1 MGKKVKISDLVYDKT
16 PRIVGIPGADIK
28 AKVSADDTT
37 PGYLNGKL
45 VEGANV
51 DFTENNPGLN
61 ETLTIAVNNPV
72 VANVTGNCSGSS
84 GSCTGNAATVTTNA
98 NLTGPITSVGNATS
112 IASQTGTGT
121 KFVVDTSPTIVTPT
135 VASFL
140 NANHTHAAAGATGG
154 TVHHGD
160 TTGLTDDDHTIYTKK
175 ATLTEQGDLYS
186 ASAASTPAAL
196 VHGITGEILIS
207 GGHGANPSWAGAINL
222 TGDSSIAADKKIL
235 LEGAGSDSYL
245 IYNSTTKKVELY
257 VDGILVNSWGNN
269 GLKMLMDGSTAIKDL
284 ITPPSTAF
292 TMTGGVAGSFA
303 DATNGNF
310 QLPISTGLLGAQ
322 APVIAQ
328 AVDNLLT
335 DNNASFE
342 TSVAGWGA
350 SDTNCSIASDAT
362 QYFHGVKSLKMT
374 ITANGYGATATDI
387 AALVSS
393 SNTFTASCKFKGVV
407 GRTYKIRI
415 QDNGAA
421 TDGAAVTGDGT
432 WQTLTVTKTIT
443 AGLVWAYLKVQ
454 EWVDAL
460 AGDITY
466 IDAVQLEAGS
476 VQTPFALD
484 TRTACTMTIPTA
496 TIGLV
501 AGTLSFAFVVNTP
514 WVGNDGV
521 AHWLLQIGNYGAT
534 NTLTVWKSSGNNL
547 VLYVFDNAGAV
558 KARQRAIDAT
568 SWAANTNHIVIA
580 TVTPAGVL
588 KLYLDGSETGMTDA
602 GAGTGILSAMGTT
615 LYLGT
620 DNAGTN
626 PLNGA
631 ILCAIWGRVL
641 SAAEIATIS
650 AWTLWT
656 SATTCGPAI
665 GSTYFDD
672 VNDRFYVYTSNGW
685 RYAALT

>member
-1 MGKKVKISDLVYDKT
+1 MGKKVKISDLIYDKT

-37 PGYLNGKL
+37 AGYLNGKL
-45 VEGANV
+45 VEGTNV

-61 ETLTIAVNNPV
+61 ETLTIAVSNPV

-84 GSCTGNAATVTTNA
+84 GSCTGNASTVTTNA

-154 TVHHGD
+154 LVEHHSLN
-160 TTGLTDDDHTIYTKK
+160 GLGDDDHTIYTKK
-175 ATLTEQGDLYS
+175 ATLTEQGDLYY

-196 VHGITGEILIS
+196 VHGITGQILIS
-207 GGHGANPSWAGAINL
+207 GGHGANPSWTGAIDL
-222 TGDSSIAADKKIL
+222 TDDSSIAAGKKIL

-257 VDGILVNSWGNN
+257 VDGVLVNSWGNN
-269 GLKMLMDGSTAIKDL
+269 GLKMLMDGTTSTKDL

-328 AVDNLLT
+328 AVDNILS
-335 DNNASFE
+335 DEAASFE
-342 TSVAGWGA
+342 AGTLTGWDTYAGSVTSDSSWA
-350 SDTNCSIASDAT
+350 I
-362 QYFHGVKSLKMT
+362 HGSKNMKLAHT
-374 ITANGYGATATDI
+374 GATGARYLS
-387 AALVSS
+387 APVSDGVQYTIS
-393 SNTFTASCKFKGVV
+393 AIVKVVSGSAYFRYYDSGGWQDGTTTVTAGNTGTIKNTFTPVV
-407 GRTYKIRI
+407 GKTNKQFWIYSS
-415 QDNGAA
+415 AA
-421 TDGAAVTGDGT
+421 CE
-432 WQTLTVTKTIT
+432 I
-443 AGLVWAYLKVQ
+443 
-454 EWVDAL
+454 
-460 AGDITY
+460 Y
-466 IDAVQLEAGS
+466 IDVVQLETGA

-484 TRTACTMTIPTA
+484 TRTACKMTIPTA

-501 AGTLSFAFVVNTP
+501 AGQSASVMIVHNGP
-514 WVGNDGV
+514 WAGNDGV
-521 AHWLLQIGNYGAT
+521 GHYL
-534 NTLTVWKSSGNNL
+534 
-547 VLYVFDNAGAV
+547 FDAKGAGAGDV
-558 KARQRAIDAT
+558 FSLYKHTDNKLYFEVGNKSAVTAALT
-568 SWAANTNHIVIA
+568 AVTWAANTNHIIIG
-580 TVTPAGVL
+580 TVTA
-588 KLYLDGSETGMTDA
+588 
-602 GAGTGILSAMGTT
+602 AGTIDV
-615 LYLGT
+615 YLGGA
-620 DNAGTN
+620 AGTQATGATREAA
-626 PLNGA
+626 LNANVYIGTKIDGTLQA
-631 ILCAIWGRVL
+631 KGGIIG
-641 SAAEIATIS
+641 AAEITAIS